1 MHSARLWAI
10 MRWHAV
16 RPSLTSKRL
25 LVMRLKSCS
34 ASRRRGFHPA
44 LRWCKCLS
52 QANTCFCTDEGFII
66 GWRYPSSAKHREAS
80 SRQELRPM
88 QGHRPRV
95 PYMRKLFKLL
105 FVELDPCLE
114 PRPESEAIIDL
125 AIDPCQPT
133 GKTSS
138 RPVTPATTMT

>member
-1 MHSARLWAI
+1 
-10 MRWHAV
+10 
-16 RPSLTSKRL
+16 
-25 LVMRLKSCS
+25 
-34 ASRRRGFHPA
+34 
-44 LRWCKCLS
+44 
-52 QANTCFCTDEGFII
+52 
-66 GWRYPSSAKHREAS
+66 
-80 SRQELRPM
+80 M

-138 RPVTPATTMT
+138 RPVTPATTMARLIPYFFLRFTDSAFHLIRLDQKAFEDHTSAPQYRRLVQDNENRKRTAICH